1 MQIESADLCPF
12 GSLRGRPVTRIRLT
26 DGPCSA
32 EILTYGAALRSLTVP
47 DPTGKP
53 VDLVLGFDT
62 VEDYVNQDCYIGA
75 IVGPVAN
82 RIGGA
87 ACLVNGRALALD
99 PNEAPNCL
107 HSGLAGFDKAIWTVE
122 SASDRAVTLS
132 HVHPDGLGGIP
143 GDLRVSVTYTLA
155 GRCLRIDYRVVSD
168 RDTICNPTNHSYFN
182 LNGHESGSVEGHSVC
197 IHAAR
202 FTPADAAGIPTG
214 EILPVART
222 PMDLRQPKSLRAGLS
237 AEYDQLRLARGYDRN
252 WAPDGAG
259 FRRIAAVCGDRSG
272 IRMTVWTDR
281 PGVQF
286 YTGNFL
292 PAGLPGKSGA
302 VYGPRAGLC
311 LETQAFPDAPNHAG
325 FPSIAL
331 KAGEIWTSRTEYRFD
346 AAE

>member
-12 GSLRGRPVTRIRLT
+12 GSLRGRPVTQIRLT

-122 SASDRAVTLS
+122 AASDRAVTLS
-132 HVHPDGLGGIP
+132 HVHIP
-143 GDLRVSVTYTLA
+143 PSAIRCCTCSTAAARTSTA
-155 GRCLRIDYRVVSD
+155 GRSR
-168 RDTICNPTNHSYFN
+168 
-182 LNGHESGSVEGHSVC
+182 
-197 IHAAR
+197 A
-202 FTPADAAGIPTG
+202 TPP
-214 EILPVART
+214 
-222 PMDLRQPKSLRAGLS
+222 
-237 AEYDQLRLARGYDRN
+237 
-252 WAPDGAG
+252 
-259 FRRIAAVCGDRSG
+259 RS
-272 IRMTVWTDR
+272 WT
-281 PGVQF
+281 
-286 YTGNFL
+286 T
-292 PAGLPGKSGA
+292 
-302 VYGPRAGLC
+302 
-311 LETQAFPDAPNHAG
+311 
-325 FPSIAL
+325 
-331 KAGEIWTSRTEYRFD
+331 
-346 AAE
+346 